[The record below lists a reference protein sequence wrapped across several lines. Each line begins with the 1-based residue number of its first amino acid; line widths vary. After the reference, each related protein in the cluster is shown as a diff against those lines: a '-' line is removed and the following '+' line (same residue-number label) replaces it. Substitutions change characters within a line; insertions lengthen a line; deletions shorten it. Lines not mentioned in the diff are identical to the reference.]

1 MFYATA
7 LIVFSYLLGSIPFG
21 LLIGKAFYKTDIREH
36 GSRNIGAT
44 NAFRILGPPA
54 GAAVFLADLMKGLI
68 PVMLAKY
75 AVPLNPDTIPLVG
88 VLSGI
93 SAILG
98 HSYSIFMR
106 FSGGKG
112 MSTAGGFVLA
122 LWPKVGLILIII
134 WATILIS
141 TKYSSVASLTIAI
154 MLPVLVTI
162 LYPKPV
168 YIGFAVAVTVVLVY
182 RHRSNIARLMAGK
195 ELKLGQKASMEE
207 D

>member
-7 LIVFSYLLGSIPFG
+7 LIVFSYLFGSIPFG

-44 NAFRILGPPA
+44 NAFRILGPSA

-98 HSYSIFMR
+98 HSYSIFLR

>member
-1 MFYATA
+1 MYTTA
-7 LIVFSYLLGSIPFG
+7 LIVFAYLLGSVPFG
-21 LLIGKAFYKTDIREH
+21 LMIGKAFYNTDIRDH

-44 NAFRILGPPA
+44 NAFRVLGPPA
-54 GAAVFLADLMKGLI
+54 GAAVFIADLMKGLI
-68 PVMLAKY
+68 PVMLAKH
-75 AVPLNPDTIPLVG
+75 AVPLNPDMIPLAG
-88 VLSGI
+88 VLAGI

-98 HSYSIFMR
+98 HSYSIFLR

-112 MSTAGGFVLA
+112 MSTAGGFVMA
-122 LWPKVGLILIII
+122 LWPKVGFILIVI
-134 WATILIS
+134 WAAILVT

-168 YIGFAVAVTVVLVY
+168 YIGFAVAVTIVLVY
-182 RHRSNIARLMAGK
+182 RHRSNIARLIAGK
-195 ELKLGQKASMEE
+195 ELKLGQKAGVEE